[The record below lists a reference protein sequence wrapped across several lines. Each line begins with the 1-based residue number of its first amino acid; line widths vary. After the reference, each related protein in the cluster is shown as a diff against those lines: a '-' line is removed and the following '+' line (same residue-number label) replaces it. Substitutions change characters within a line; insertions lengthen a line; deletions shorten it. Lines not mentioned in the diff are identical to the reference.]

1 MSFPIGIVG
10 SDASRAWSE
19 TAEAVVEGA
28 GMHCF
33 ACQSAIGPG
42 DSWCSK
48 CGAAVRQRV
57 DPESERR
64 FVTILR
70 ADVVDS
76 TGLVA
81 ELEPEEAVSRLEP
94 ALAAMRGAVRQFGGI
109 VSKELGDGLAAV
121 FGAPIA
127 DDNHAPLACHAA
139 IELVRRVGSLGDP
152 GLQVRVGLHSGHVVA
167 YMVASEFSKVY
178 EIGGA
183 AQHLAARLETAA
195 EANQI
200 YVSEACQQLADG
212 HVRFEFLGRKALR
225 GFGEPMPVYRVMGAS
240 DLSSWR
246 VRRARSVS
254 RFVDRTT
261 ERALLWRAAERVAA
275 GLQTVL
281 LMGDAGI
288 GKSRLAHEF
297 AQDLRAGGWRL
308 IDAEC
313 SPNLQGAPYSAL
325 KRLLLAVLDS
335 APRDQTRTDDPRD
348 TLPVV
353 QQRAVDAVL
362 DLPISDPQWDELEP
376 HARGRAISEAS
387 CAILESVARRQRT
400 ILLVEDLHW
409 IDRASDTVVAALAGL
424 QCPDLLVLL
433 TTRPNGMPVWIAR
446 CHAEIVAMRPLD
458 DDSGLAM
465 LAEMLG
471 PATANSDLKN
481 RIVSHTANVPLFIE
495 EVCRSLKDSGTLL
508 GQWGDLSLA
517 RPVDELGIPSSIQ
530 GVIAARLDRVSRQER
545 SLLQIAAALGPR
557 TNQAMLRKVAALP
570 EDILQDCLTALDRAE
585 LLVRID
591 SELEDSLEFRHEMVR
606 QVTYDSMVEK
616 VRDSI
621 HASILAALENDGE
634 WVDGPDALCYHATR
648 AKDWQRAFQH
658 GRSAGRKCL
667 ARSAYADAVDYFE
680 IAMGSL
686 DKTPVT
692 HAREADAI
700 DLRMEARLAFAG
712 SGRVA
717 EALDLGREAERRADA
732 INDIGRKVAAM
743 TMRAGAQNFYGTP
756 VEAVA
761 IGEDVVQLAESSG
774 NPSWRNLAQY
784 SLGQAYFL
792 AGRYH
797 GAKAM
802 LTTACAHLAGPSAS
816 APIGTTPRSLL
827 LLCCM
832 MKSFT
837 HTVMGE
843 FDAAEK
849 LQREAAA
856 IAAETGRP
864 YDRVAAAYS
873 GGWLLLG
880 RNEPAAAAAVL
891 EDGFVLAQKHGIR
904 LFVPVLACHLGMAY
918 LEQGLVDRA
927 RGMLIEAREEAK
939 AVGYTSAVLRS
950 SIYLALA
957 TSRLGDT
964 QAAQN
969 MLREARNTA
978 RQQGFS
984 GLEAEALFGE
994 AVVTPPSDAEAKAA
1008 IRAALRATIAIASEN
1023 GALPLQHKAE
1033 AMLSEMLARGDELT

>member
-1 MSFPIGIVG
+1 
-10 SDASRAWSE
+10 
-19 TAEAVVEGA
+19 
-28 GMHCF
+28 MHCA
-33 ACQSAIGPG
+33 ACQSAIDPG

-48 CGAAVRQRV
+48 CGVAVRRSE
-57 DPESERR
+57 PESERR

-81 ELEPEEAVSRLEP
+81 DLDPEEAVSRLEP

-109 VSKELGDGLAAV
+109 VSKELGDGLSAV

-139 IELVRRVGSLGDP
+139 IELVRRVAGLGDP
-152 GLQVRVGLHSGHVVA
+152 GLKVRVGLHSGHVVA

-183 AQHLAARLETAA
+183 AQHLAARLEAAA

-200 YVSEACQQLADG
+200 YVSQACQELAEG
-212 HVRFEFLGRKALR
+212 HVRFEFLGGKPLR
-225 GFGEPMPVYRVMGAS
+225 GFNQSVPVYRIVGAS

-261 ERALLWRAAERVAA
+261 ERALLARAVEGTGTGR
-275 GLQTVL
+275 QTVL
-281 LMGDAGI
+281 LLGDAGI

-297 AQDLRAGGWRL
+297 VQELRPHGWRL

-313 SPNLQGAPYSAL
+313 SPNLQGAPFSTL
-325 KRLLLAVLDS
+325 KRLLLS
-335 APRDQTRTDDPRD
+335 ALEAAAKDPGSPSDPRND
-348 TLPVV
+348 LGEIE
-353 QQRAVDAVL
+353 RCALDAVL
-362 DLPISDPQWDELEP
+362 DLPITNPQWNQLEP
-376 HARGRAISEAS
+376 HARGRAISEVS
-387 CAILESVARRQRT
+387 CAIVERLARRQPT
-400 ILLVEDLHW
+400 VLLLEDLHW
-409 IDRASDTVVAALAGL
+409 IDRASDTIVATMASL
-424 QCPDLLVLL
+424 QVPGLLVLL
-433 TTRPNGMPVWIAR
+433 TSRPNGMPVWIAR
-446 CHAEIVAMRPLD
+446 CRAEIVAMQALD

-465 LAEMLG
+465 LADMLG
-471 PATANSDLKN
+471 PSTANDDLKN
-481 RIVSHTANVPLFIE
+481 RIISHTANVPLFIE
-495 EVCRSLKDSGTLL
+495 EVCRGLRDSGTLH
-508 GQWGDLSLA
+508 GQWGDLALM
-517 RPVDELGIPSSIQ
+517 RPIEELGIPSSIQ

-545 SLLQIAAALGPR
+545 SILQVAAALGPR
-557 TNQAMLRKVAALP
+557 SSVATLRTLLELP
-570 EDILQDCLTALDRAE
+570 EDSLQDCLASLDRAE

-591 SELEDSLEFRHEMVR
+591 SELGDVLEFRHEMVR

-616 VRDSI
+616 VREGI
-621 HASILAALENDGE
+621 HARILARLESDGAGADE
-634 WVDGPDALCYHATR
+634 PDALCYHAVR
-648 AKDWQRAFQH
+648 ARDWAKAFSH

-667 ARSAYADAVDYFE
+667 SRSAFLDAASYFE

-686 DKTPVT
+686 DKTPMT
-692 HAREADAI
+692 PLREMDAI
-700 DLRMEARLAFAG
+700 DLRTEARAAFIA
-712 SGRVA
+712 SGQVT
-717 EALDLGREAERRADA
+717 EWLDLGKDAERRAGA
-732 INDIGRKVAAM
+732 IDDIGRKVAAM
-743 TMRAGAQNFYGTP
+743 TVRAGAQNFFGAP

-761 IGEDVVQLAESSG
+761 VSEEVARLAEQWG
-774 NPSWRNLAQY
+774 NAGWLNLARY

-792 AGRYH
+792 AGRFRE
-797 GAKAM
+797 AA
-802 LTTACAHLAGPSAS
+802 LTLTEAHAQLEGPQAI
-816 APIGTTPRSLL
+816 APTGTTPRSLL

-843 FDAAEK
+843 FAAAEQ
-849 LQREAAA
+849 LQQQAAA
-856 IAAETGRP
+856 IAEETGRP

-873 GGWLLLG
+873 GGWLMLG
-880 RNEPAAAAAVL
+880 RGDPAAAAAIL

-918 LEQGLVDRA
+918 LEQGLLDRA

-957 TSRLGDT
+957 TWRLGDV

-994 AVVTPPSDAEAKAA
+994 AVVTPVASENGKAA
-1008 IRAALRATIAIASEN
+1008 VLASLRGAIAIASES
-1023 GALPLQHKAE
+1023 GARPLQRKAE
-1033 AMLSEMLARGDELT
+1033 AMLTGMLAPGNELS

>member
-1 MSFPIGIVG
+1 
-10 SDASRAWSE
+10 
-19 TAEAVVEGA
+19 
-28 GMHCF
+28 MHCF

-42 DSWCSK
+42 DRWCSK
-48 CGAAVRQRV
+48 CGAAVRQPV
-57 DPESERR
+57 DPDSERR

-81 ELEPEEAVSRLEP
+81 ELEPEAAVSRLEP

-200 YVSEACQQLADG
+200 YVSEACQELADG

-225 GFGEPMPVYRVMGAS
+225 GFGEPLPVYRVMGAS

-261 ERALLWRAAERVAA
+261 ERALLWRAADRVAA
-275 GLQTVL
+275 GRQTVL

-308 IDAEC
+308 IDVEC

-325 KRLLLAVLDS
+325 KRLLLSILDTS
-335 APRDQTRTDDPRD
+335 ARDQTKTDDPRD
-348 TLPVV
+348 ELPVV
-353 QQRAVDAVL
+353 QQRALDAIL
-362 DLPISDPQWDELEP
+362 DLPVSDPQWDELEP
-376 HARGRAISEAS
+376 HARGRAISDAS
-387 CAILESVARRQRT
+387 CAIIESVARRQRT
-400 ILLVEDLHW
+400 ILLIEDLHW
-409 IDRASDTVVAALAGL
+409 MDRASDAVVATLSGL

-433 TTRPNGMPVWIAR
+433 TTRPNGMPVWIASCR
-446 CHAEIVAMRPLD
+446 AEIVAMRPLD
-458 DDSGLAM
+458 DNSGLAM
-465 LAEMLG
+465 LADMLG
-471 PATANSDLKN
+471 PATTNEDLKN
-481 RIVSHTANVPLFIE
+481 RIISHTANVPLFIE
-495 EVCRSLKDSGTLL
+495 EVCRSLKDSGMLL

-557 TNQAMLRKVAALP
+557 ADQATLRRVAAVP
-570 EDILQDCLTALDRAE
+570 EDVLQDCLTALDRAE

-616 VRDSI
+616 VRESI
-621 HASILAALENDGE
+621 HASILAALETDE
-634 WVDGPDALCYHATR
+634 AWTDGPDTLCYHATR
-648 AKDWQRAFQH
+648 AKDWRKAFQH
-658 GRSAGRKCL
+658 GRSAARKCL
-667 ARSAYADAVDYFE
+667 VRSAFAEAVDYFE

-686 DKTPVT
+686 DKIPVT
-692 HAREADAI
+692 HARETDAI

-717 EALDLGREAERRADA
+717 EALDLGSEAERRADA
-732 INDIGRKVAAM
+732 IGDIERKVAAM

-756 VEAVA
+756 VEAVT
-761 IGEDVVQLAESSG
+761 IGEDVVHLAESSG
-774 NPSWRNLAQY
+774 NPAWRNLAQY

-792 AGRYH
+792 SGRYDR
-797 GAKAM
+797 AEKM
-802 LTTACAHLAGPSAS
+802 LATARVHLAGLTAS

-832 MKSFT
+832 MNSVT
-837 HTVMGE
+837 HTVMGQI
-843 FDAAEK
+843 DAAEQ
-849 LQREAAA
+849 LQQQAAA
-856 IAAETGRP
+856 IAEETGRP

-873 GGWLLLG
+873 GGWLMLG
-880 RNEPAAAAAVL
+880 RGEPAAAAAIL
-891 EDGFVLAQKHGIR
+891 ENGFVLAQKHGIR

-918 LEQGLVDRA
+918 LEQGLFDRA
-927 RGMLIEAREEAK
+927 RGMLTEAREEAK

-957 TSRLGDT
+957 THRLGDV

-994 AVVTPPSDAEAKAA
+994 AVVTPPSDPEARAA
-1008 IRAALRATIAIASEN
+1008 ILSALRATIAIADES
-1023 GALPLQHKAE
+1023 GALPLRHKAE
-1033 AMLSEMLARGDELT
+1033 AMLNEMQATGDELS

>member
-1 MSFPIGIVG
+1 MYAKRLAGVG
-10 SDASRAWSE
+10 AGLPRQF
-19 TAEAVVEGA
+19 VEGA

-33 ACQSAIGPG
+33 ACQSTIGPG

-48 CGAAVRQRV
+48 CGAAVRERV
-57 DPESERR
+57 DPDSERR

-139 IELVRRVGSLGDP
+139 IELVRRVASLGDP
-152 GLQVRVGLHSGHVVA
+152 GLQVRVGLHSGHVLA

-183 AQHLAARLETAA
+183 AQHLAARLESAA

-200 YVSEACQQLADG
+200 YVSEACQELAEG

-225 GFGEPMPVYRVMGAS
+225 GFGDPLPVYRVMGAS

-254 RFVDRTT
+254 RFVDRAT
-261 ERALLWRAAERVAA
+261 ERALLWRATERVAA
-275 GLQTVL
+275 SRQTVL
-281 LMGDAGI
+281 LTGDAGI

-313 SPNLQGAPYSAL
+313 SPNLQGAPYSTL
-325 KRLLLAVLDS
+325 KRLLLSILD
-335 APRDQTRTDDPRD
+335 AAARDPDDPRD
-348 TLPVV
+348 ALPVV
-353 QQRAVDAVL
+353 QQRAVDAIL

-376 HARGRAISEAS
+376 HARGRAIADAS
-387 CAILESVARRQRT
+387 CSLVESVARRQRT
-400 ILLVEDLHW
+400 ILLIEDLHW
-409 IDRASDTVVAALAGL
+409 IDRASDAVVATLSAL

-465 LAEMLG
+465 LAEILG
-471 PATANSDLKN
+471 PATTNSELKN
-481 RIVSHTANVPLFIE
+481 RIISHTASVPLFIE
-495 EVCRSLKDSGTLL
+495 EVCRSLKDSGMLL

-517 RPVDELGIPSSIQ
+517 RPVEELGIPSSIQ

-557 TNQAMLRKVAALP
+557 ANQALLRKVASLP
-570 EDILQDCLTALDRAE
+570 EDVLQDCLTALDRAE
-585 LLVRID
+585 LFVRID

-616 VRDSI
+616 VREGI
-621 HASILAALENDGE
+621 HASILAALEGE
-634 WVDGPDALCYHATR
+634 EAWTDGPDTLCYHATR
-648 AKDWQRAFQH
+648 AKDWQKAFQH
-658 GRSAGRKCL
+658 GRSAARRCL

-680 IAMGSL
+680 IAMESL

-692 HAREADAI
+692 HARETAAI

-717 EALDLGREAERRADA
+717 EALDLGSEAERRADA

-761 IGEDVVQLAESSG
+761 IGEGVVHLAESSG
-774 NPSWRNLAQY
+774 NPGWRNLAQY
-784 SLGQAYFL
+784 GLGQAYFL

-797 GAKAM
+797 DADKM
-802 LTTACAHLAGPSAS
+802 LATARAHLAGSAPS
-816 APIGTTPRSLL
+816 APIGTTPSSLL

-832 MKSFT
+832 MNSIT

-843 FDAAEK
+843 LDAAEQ
-849 LQREAAA
+849 LQQQASA
-856 IAAETGRP
+856 IAEETGRP

-873 GGWLLLG
+873 GGWLKLG
-880 RNEPAAAAAVL
+880 QNDPAAAAAIL
-891 EDGFVLAQKHGIR
+891 EGGFVLAQKHGIR
-904 LFVPVLACHLGMAY
+904 LFVPVLACHLGIAY
-918 LEQGLVDRA
+918 LEQGLFDRA
-927 RGMLIEAREEAK
+927 RGMLTEAREEAR

-957 TSRLGDT
+957 THRLGDVR
-964 QAAQN
+964 AAQN

-994 AVVTPPSDAEAKAA
+994 AAVTPPSDAANKAA
-1008 IRAALRATIAIASEN
+1008 ILVALRAAIAIASES
-1023 GALPLQHKAE
+1023 GALPLKQKAE
-1033 AMLSEMLARGDELT
+1033 AMLNEMLARDDRLS

>member
-1 MSFPIGIVG
+1 
-10 SDASRAWSE
+10 
-19 TAEAVVEGA
+19 
-28 GMHCF
+28 MHCF

-48 CGAAVRQRV
+48 CGAAVRERAEP
-57 DPESERR
+57 DSERR

-81 ELEPEEAVSRLEP
+81 ELEPEAAVSRLEP

-183 AQHLAARLETAA
+183 AQHLAARLEAAA
-195 EANQI
+195 EANQV
-200 YVSEACQQLADG
+200 YVSEACQKLADG
-212 HVRFEFLGRKALR
+212 HVRFEFLGRKTLR

-261 ERALLWRAAERVAA
+261 ERALLWRAAERVSASR
-275 GLQTVL
+275 QTVL

-297 AQDLRAGGWRL
+297 AQDLRASGWRL

-325 KRLLLAVLDS
+325 KRLLLSIFDLAAREQVR
-335 APRDQTRTDDPRD
+335 ADDPRGA
-348 TLPVV
+348 LPAV
-353 QQRAVDAVL
+353 QQRAIDAVL

-376 HARGRAISEAS
+376 HARGRAISDAS
-387 CAILESVARRQRT
+387 CAIVESIARRQRT
-400 ILLVEDLHW
+400 ILLIEDLHW
-409 IDRASDTVVAALAGL
+409 IDRASDTVMATLSAL

-471 PATANSDLKN
+471 PATTNADLKN
-481 RIVSHTANVPLFIE
+481 RIISHTANVPLFIE
-495 EVCRSLKDSGTLL
+495 EVCRSLKDSGLLL

-517 RPVDELGIPSSIQ
+517 RPVEELGIPTSIQ

-545 SLLQIAAALGPR
+545 SLLQIAAAFGPR
-557 TNQAMLRKVAALP
+557 TNQALLRKIAALP
-570 EDILQDCLTALDRAE
+570 EGVLQDCLTALDRAE

-616 VRDSI
+616 VRESI
-621 HASILAALENDGE
+621 HASILAALEDDEASN
-634 WVDGPDALCYHATR
+634 DGPDALCYHATR
-648 AKDWQRAFQH
+648 AKDWQKAFHH
-658 GRSAGRKCL
+658 GRSAARKCL
-667 ARSAYADAVDYFE
+667 VRSAYADAVDYFE

-686 DKTPVT
+686 DKTPLT
-692 HAREADAI
+692 QAREADAI

-732 INDIGRKVAAM
+732 IDDIGRKIAAM
-743 TMRAGAQNFYGTP
+743 TVRAGAQNFYGTP

-761 IGEDVVQLAESSG
+761 IGEEVVRLAESSG
-774 NPSWRNLAQY
+774 NPGWRNLAQY
-784 SLGQAYFL
+784 GLGQAYFL
-792 AGRYH
+792 CGRYH
-797 GAKAM
+797 SAEKM
-802 LTTACAHLAGPSAS
+802 LAAARAGLVGSASS

-832 MKSFT
+832 MNGIT

-843 FDAAEK
+843 LDTAEQ
-849 LQREAAA
+849 LQQQAAA
-856 IAAETGRP
+856 IAEETGRP

-873 GGWLLLG
+873 GGCLMLG
-880 RNEPAAAAAVL
+880 RGDPAAAAAIL

-918 LEQGLVDRA
+918 LEQGLFDRA
-927 RGMLIEAREEAK
+927 RGLLTEAREEAK

-957 TSRLGDT
+957 TCRLGDVR
-964 QAAQN
+964 ASQN

-994 AVVTPPSDAEAKAA
+994 AVVTPASSTESRAA
-1008 IRAALRATIAIASEN
+1008 ILTALRAAIAIASES
-1023 GALPLQHKAE
+1023 GAGPLQRKAE
-1033 AMLSEMLARGDELT
+1033 AMLTEVLAQGSELI

>member
-1 MSFPIGIVG
+1 MN
-10 SDASRAWSE
+10 
-19 TAEAVVEGA
+19 
-28 GMHCF
+28 CF

-48 CGAAVRQRV
+48 CGAAVRERV
-57 DPESERR
+57 EPDSERR

-81 ELEPEEAVSRLEP
+81 ELEPEAAVSRLEP

-183 AQHLAARLETAA
+183 AQHLAARLEAAA
-195 EANQI
+195 EANQV
-200 YVSEACQQLADG
+200 YVSEACQKLADG
-212 HVRFEFLGRKALR
+212 HVRFEFLGRKTLR

-261 ERALLWRAAERVAA
+261 ERALLWRAAERVSASR
-275 GLQTVL
+275 QTVL

-297 AQDLRAGGWRL
+297 AQDLRASGWRL

-325 KRLLLAVLDS
+325 KRLLLSIFES
-335 APRDQTRTDDPRD
+335 AARDQARADDPRGA
-348 TLPVV
+348 LPAV
-353 QQRAVDAVL
+353 QQRAIDAVL

-376 HARGRAISEAS
+376 HARGRAISDAS
-387 CAILESVARRQRT
+387 CAIVESIARRQRT
-400 ILLVEDLHW
+400 ILLIEDLHW
-409 IDRASDTVVAALAGL
+409 IDRASDTVMATLSAL

-471 PATANSDLKN
+471 PATTNADLKN
-481 RIVSHTANVPLFIE
+481 RIISHTANVPLFIE
-495 EVCRSLKDSGTLL
+495 EVCRSLKDSGMLL

-517 RPVDELGIPSSIQ
+517 RPVEELGIPTSIQ

-545 SLLQIAAALGPR
+545 SLLQIAAAFGPR
-557 TNQAMLRKVAALP
+557 TNQALLRKIAALP
-570 EDILQDCLTALDRAE
+570 EGVLQDCLTALDRAE

-616 VRDSI
+616 VRESI
-621 HASILAALENDGE
+621 HASILAALEDDEASN
-634 WVDGPDALCYHATR
+634 DGPDALCYHATR
-648 AKDWQRAFQH
+648 AKDWHKAFHH
-658 GRSAGRKCL
+658 GRSAARKCL
-667 ARSAYADAVDYFE
+667 VRSAYADAVDYFE

-692 HAREADAI
+692 QAREADAI

-732 INDIGRKVAAM
+732 IDDIGRKIAAM
-743 TMRAGAQNFYGTP
+743 TVRAGAQNFYGTP

-761 IGEDVVQLAESSG
+761 IGEEVVRLAESSG
-774 NPSWRNLAQY
+774 NPGWRNLAQY
-784 SLGQAYFL
+784 GLGQAYFL
-792 AGRYH
+792 CGRYQS
-797 GAKAM
+797 AEKM
-802 LTTACAHLAGPSAS
+802 LAAARAGLVGSASS

-832 MKSFT
+832 MNGIT

-843 FDAAEK
+843 LDAAGQ
-849 LQREAAA
+849 LQQQAAA
-856 IAAETGRP
+856 IAEETGRP

-873 GGWLLLG
+873 GGWLMLG
-880 RNEPAAAAAVL
+880 RGDPAAAAAIL

-918 LEQGLVDRA
+918 LEQGLFDRA
-927 RGMLIEAREEAK
+927 RGMLTEAREEAK

-957 TSRLGDT
+957 TCRLGDVR
-964 QAAQN
+964 AAQN

-994 AVVTPPSDAEAKAA
+994 AVVTPASSTESRAA
-1008 IRAALRATIAIASEN
+1008 ILTALRAAIAIASES
-1023 GALPLQHKAE
+1023 GALPLQRKAE
-1033 AMLSEMLARGDELT
+1033 AMLTEVLAQGSELI

>member
-1 MSFPIGIVG
+1 
-10 SDASRAWSE
+10 
-19 TAEAVVEGA
+19 
-28 GMHCF
+28 
-33 ACQSAIGPG
+33 
-42 DSWCSK
+42 
-48 CGAAVRQRV
+48 
-57 DPESERR
+57 
-64 FVTILR
+64 
-70 ADVVDS
+70 
-76 TGLVA
+76 
-81 ELEPEEAVSRLEP
+81 
-94 ALAAMRGAVRQFGGI
+94 MRGAVRQFGGI
-109 VSKELGDGLAAV
+109 VSKELGDGVAAV

-139 IELVRRVGSLGDP
+139 IELVRRVSSLGDP

-167 YMVASEFSKVY
+167 YMVANEFSKVY

-183 AQHLAARLETAA
+183 AQHLAARLEAAA

-200 YVSEACQQLADG
+200 YVSEACQELADG

-225 GFGEPMPVYRVMGAS
+225 GFGEPLPVYRVMGAS

-261 ERALLWRAAERVAA
+261 ERALLWRTTEKVAA
-275 GLQTVL
+275 GRQTVL

-308 IDAEC
+308 VDAEC
-313 SPNLQGAPYSAL
+313 SPNLQGAPYSTL
-325 KRLLLAVLDS
+325 KRLLLSILDQS
-335 APRDQTRTDDPRD
+335 RVDDPRD
-348 TLPVV
+348 ALPTV

-362 DLPISDPQWDELEP
+362 DLPISDPHWDELEP

-387 CAILESVARRQRT
+387 CAIVESVARHQRT
-400 ILLVEDLHW
+400 ILLIEDVHW
-409 IDRASDTVVAALAGL
+409 IDRASDTVVATLSAL

-465 LAEMLG
+465 LTEMLG
-471 PATANSDLKN
+471 PATTNAELKN
-481 RIVSHTANVPLFIE
+481 RIISHTANVPLFIE
-495 EVCRSLKDSGTLL
+495 EVCRSLKDSGMLL

-557 TNQAMLRKVAALP
+557 ANQAMLRKVAALP
-570 EDILQDCLTALDRAE
+570 EDVLQDCLTALDRAE

-616 VRDSI
+616 VREGI
-621 HASILAALENDGE
+621 HASILAALEGDE
-634 WVDGPDALCYHATR
+634 AWTDGPDALCYHATR
-648 AKDWQRAFQH
+648 AKDWQKAFHH
-658 GRSAGRKCL
+658 GRSAARRCL

-680 IAMGSL
+680 IAMESL
-686 DKTPVT
+686 DKTAAT
-692 HAREADAI
+692 HARETDAI

-717 EALDLGREAERRADA
+717 EALDLGSEAERRADA

-761 IGEDVVQLAESSG
+761 IGKDVVHLAESSG
-774 NPSWRNLAQY
+774 NPAWRNLAQY
-784 SLGQAYFL
+784 GLGQAYFL

-797 GAKAM
+797 DAETM
-802 LTTACAHLAGPSAS
+802 LATARAHLAGSAAS

-832 MKSFT
+832 MNSIAN
-837 HTVMGE
+837 TVMGE
-843 FDAAEK
+843 LDAAGR
-849 LQREAAA
+849 LQQQAAA
-856 IAAETGRP
+856 IAEETGRP

-873 GGWLLLG
+873 GGWLKLG
-880 RNEPAAAAAVL
+880 RNDPAAAASIL
-891 EDGFVLAQKHGIR
+891 EEGFVLAQKHGIR
-904 LFVPVLACHLGMAY
+904 LFVPVLACHLGIAY
-918 LEQGLVDRA
+918 LEQGLFDRA
-927 RGMLIEAREEAK
+927 RGMLTEAREEAK

-957 TSRLGDT
+957 THRLGDV

-984 GLEAEALFGE
+984 GLEAEALVGE
-994 AVVTPPSDAEAKAA
+994 AVVTPPSDEANKAA
-1008 IRAALRATIAIASEN
+1008 VLAALRAAIAIASDS
-1023 GALPLQHKAE
+1023 GALPLQQKAE
-1033 AMLSEMLARGDELT
+1033 AMLNEMLARGDELT

>member
-1 MSFPIGIVG
+1 M
-10 SDASRAWSE
+10 
-19 TAEAVVEGA
+19 
-28 GMHCF
+28 
-33 ACQSAIGPG
+33 
-42 DSWCSK
+42 
-48 CGAAVRQRV
+48 RQPV
-57 DPESERR
+57 DPDSERR

-81 ELEPEEAVSRLEP
+81 ELEPEAAVSRLEP

-200 YVSEACQQLADG
+200 YVSEACQELADG

-225 GFGEPMPVYRVMGAS
+225 GFGEPLPVYRVMGAS

-261 ERALLWRAAERVAA
+261 ERALLWRAADRVAA
-275 GLQTVL
+275 GRQTVL

-308 IDAEC
+308 IDVEC

-325 KRLLLAVLDS
+325 KRLLLSILDT
-335 APRDQTRTDDPRD
+335 AARDQTRTDDPRD
-348 TLPVV
+348 ALPVV
-353 QQRAVDAVL
+353 QQRAVDAIL
-362 DLPISDPQWDELEP
+362 DLPVSDPQWDELEP
-376 HARGRAISEAS
+376 HARGRAISDAS
-387 CAILESVARRQRT
+387 CAIVESVARRQRT
-400 ILLVEDLHW
+400 ILLIEDLHW
-409 IDRASDTVVAALAGL
+409 MDRASDAVVATLSGL

-433 TTRPNGMPVWIAR
+433 TTRPNGMPVWIASCR
-446 CHAEIVAMRPLD
+446 AEIVAMRPLD

-465 LAEMLG
+465 LADMLG
-471 PATANSDLKN
+471 PATTNEDLKN
-481 RIVSHTANVPLFIE
+481 RIISHTANVPLFIE
-495 EVCRSLKDSGTLL
+495 EVCRSLKDSGMLL

-557 TNQAMLRKVAALP
+557 ADQATLRRVAAVP
-570 EDILQDCLTALDRAE
+570 EDVLQDCVTALDRAE

-616 VRDSI
+616 VRESI
-621 HASILAALENDGE
+621 HASILAALETDE
-634 WVDGPDALCYHATR
+634 AWTDGPDTLCYHAAR
-648 AKDWQRAFQH
+648 AKDWGKAFQH
-658 GRSAGRKCL
+658 GRSAARKCL
-667 ARSAYADAVDYFE
+667 VRSAFAEAVDYFE

-692 HAREADAI
+692 HARETDAI

-717 EALDLGREAERRADA
+717 EALDLGSEAERRADA
-732 INDIGRKVAAM
+732 IGDIERKVAAM

-761 IGEDVVQLAESSG
+761 IGEDVVHLAENSG
-774 NPSWRNLAQY
+774 NPAWRNLAQY

-792 AGRYH
+792 SGRYDR
-797 GAKAM
+797 AEKM
-802 LTTACAHLAGPSAS
+802 LVTTRAHLSGPAAS

-832 MKSFT
+832 MNSIT

-843 FDAAEK
+843 LDAAEQ
-849 LQREAAA
+849 LQQQAVA
-856 IAAETGRP
+856 IAEETGRP

-873 GGWLLLG
+873 GGWLMLG
-880 RNEPAAAAAVL
+880 RGEPAGAAAIL

-918 LEQGLVDRA
+918 LEQGLFDRA
-927 RGMLIEAREEAK
+927 RGMLTEAREEAK

-957 TSRLGDT
+957 THRLGDV

-1008 IRAALRATIAIASEN
+1008 ILSALRATIAIATES
-1023 GALPLQHKAE
+1023 GALPLRHKAE
-1033 AMLSEMLARGDELT
+1033 AMLNEMQAAGDELS